1 MILSIQIGEMQS
13 VSVSLMRF
21 LKIEKYSRN
30 EEDMRGVFGSMVK
43 KRDLFFVL
51 NMFLSVSNA
60 SLEAEAAAKK
70 PSDPQSQCPVSPIFS
85 VAQPVRALV
94 LKKVG
99 TQVFVLPNGSPADLQ
114 ADLQTMLNT
123 VVTQTPVFAVTDPT
137 LVYPCDAYLELR
149 SAVTHFQLDIAE
161 LGLSIGFNPGGSFGP
176 VTGIT
181 GKVGVKVGTVAMDF
195 SLWQCSRGRCT
206 SVIAS
211 TANQTTASG
220 SLALDIDFSI
230 VHTGPSLLF
239 QTPLGD
245 LIRKIMLKGV
255 SDLASSPRLNELPWQ
270 AQVKEYI
277 PSAGLFIFDAGQQA
291 RLKVNQA
298 FEVYAADSSANGV
311 CDVYKTVAYAHTSS
325 VDAVS
330 SLAVVDQVL
339 DSRRGILPGDL
350 VMVRARLP

>member
-1 MILSIQIGEMQS
+1 MRS
-13 VSVSLMRF
+13 VCESM
-21 LKIEKYSRN
+21 KKK
-30 EEDMRGVFGSMVK
+30 GV
-43 KRDLFFVL
+43 LFFGLTLVVHL
-51 NMFLSVSNA
+51 FFSSLVSQ
-60 SLEAEAAAKK
+60 AAAKK
-70 PSDPQSQCPVSPIFS
+70 PSDPQSQCPVSPAVS

-94 LKKVG
+94 LKKIG

-114 ADLQTMLNT
+114 ADLQSMLNT
-123 VVTQTPVFAVTDPT
+123 VVTQTPVFAVTDPA

-149 SAVTHFQLDIAE
+149 AAVTHFQLDIAE

-181 GKVGVKVGTVAMDF
+181 GKVGVKIGTLAMDF

-220 SLALDIDFSI
+220 SLALDIDFSV

-239 QTPLGD
+239 QTPLGG
-245 LIRKIMLKGV
+245 LIRKIMVKGI

-291 RLKVNQA
+291 RLKVNQS

-330 SLAVVDQVL
+330 SLAVVDQVF
-339 DSRRGILPGDL
+339 DSRRGILAGDL
-350 VMVRARLP
+350 VMVRAPLP